1 MYNNWASKRYSR
13 SVKELC
19 LWGDNPRLDPEQE
32 YKYLRDYFDNIVT
45 DSSDKQ
51 NFMNLVKS
59 IAEKGFI
66 SIDPIVTYKD
76 NNRLIVAEGNR
87 RVLALKIL
95 LEPQK
100 SPIKYRKQIKIQSD
114 KIKDKSII
122 SKIPVIIAPSFDD
135 TVWYINERNSIS
147 TLKQSWSRIQQHQW
161 YYDEYMRRNKN
172 IEEVANDFNMT
183 KSELENIIRFVK
195 IRNLIKREEVK
206 EILTNKEYKM
216 AIAINFP
223 ITILERFFSSA
234 IVQEKWGINFDGE
247 NLKIKNNKDFM
258 GAFKYLIKN
267 IVSKDTTIKID
278 TRTVTSSLDKILD
291 HLPKVDTNIEGYNDS
306 NINHYKN
313 LVSKTS
319 YNTQSASN
327 NSSPSRAI
335 TTIDDIKRARVIK
348 GYSVI
353 TKNYRLL
360 SVFNELKH
368 IPTVK
373 YPNAVAALLRV
384 LLDLSVAEYIQD
396 NSIENTNNRSLKEK
410 LKEINKNLNNKHI
423 DQFLNPKNETSLDSL
438 NMYIHDIKNINIS
451 INFFK

>member
-1 MYNNWASKRYSR
+1 
-13 SVKELC
+13 
-19 LWGDNPRLDPEQE
+19 
-32 YKYLRDYFDNIVT
+32 
-45 DSSDKQ
+45 
-51 NFMNLVKS
+51 
-59 IAEKGFI
+59 
-66 SIDPIVTYKD
+66 
-76 NNRLIVAEGNR
+76 
-87 RVLALKIL
+87 
-95 LEPQK
+95 
-100 SPIKYRKQIKIQSD
+100 
-114 KIKDKSII
+114 
-122 SKIPVIIAPSFDD
+122 
-135 TVWYINERNSIS
+135 
-147 TLKQSWSRIQQHQW
+147 
-161 YYDEYMRRNKN
+161 MRRNKN

-451 INFFK
+451 INFLNNFFNKLVPIIKDLINIEEE

>member
-114 KIKDKSII
+114 KIKDKPII

-195 IRNLIKREEVK
+195 IRNLIKQEEVK

-234 IVQEKWGINFDGE
+234 IVQEKWSINFDGE

-258 GAFKYLIKN
+258 DAFKYLIKN

-306 NINHYKN
+306 NINHYKKF
-313 LVSKTS
+313 S
-319 YNTQSASN
+319 
-327 NSSPSRAI
+327 
-335 TTIDDIKRARVIK
+335 
-348 GYSVI
+348 
-353 TKNYRLL
+353 
-360 SVFNELKH
+360 
-368 IPTVK
+368 
-373 YPNAVAALLRV
+373 
-384 LLDLSVAEYIQD
+384 IQ
-396 NSIENTNNRSLKEK
+396 NK
-410 LKEINKNLNNKHI
+410 L
-423 DQFLNPKNETSLDSL
+423 
-438 NMYIHDIKNINIS
+438 
-451 INFFK
+451 

>member
-135 TVWYINERNSIS
+135 TV
-147 TLKQSWSRIQQHQW
+147 
-161 YYDEYMRRNKN
+161 
-172 IEEVANDFNMT
+172 
-183 KSELENIIRFVK
+183 
-195 IRNLIKREEVK
+195 
-206 EILTNKEYKM
+206 
-216 AIAINFP
+216 
-223 ITILERFFSSA
+223 
-234 IVQEKWGINFDGE
+234 
-247 NLKIKNNKDFM
+247 
-258 GAFKYLIKN
+258 
-267 IVSKDTTIKID
+267 
-278 TRTVTSSLDKILD
+278 
-291 HLPKVDTNIEGYNDS
+291 
-306 NINHYKN
+306 
-313 LVSKTS
+313 
-319 YNTQSASN
+319 
-327 NSSPSRAI
+327 
-335 TTIDDIKRARVIK
+335 
-348 GYSVI
+348 
-353 TKNYRLL
+353 
-360 SVFNELKH
+360 
-368 IPTVK
+368 
-373 YPNAVAALLRV
+373 
-384 LLDLSVAEYIQD
+384 
-396 NSIENTNNRSLKEK
+396 
-410 LKEINKNLNNKHI
+410 
-423 DQFLNPKNETSLDSL
+423 
-438 NMYIHDIKNINIS
+438 
-451 INFFK
+451 

>member
-206 EILTNKEYKM
+206 EILTN
-216 AIAINFP
+216 
-223 ITILERFFSSA
+223 L
-234 IVQEKWGINFDGE
+234 
-247 NLKIKNNKDFM
+247 
-258 GAFKYLIKN
+258 
-267 IVSKDTTIKID
+267 
-278 TRTVTSSLDKILD
+278 
-291 HLPKVDTNIEGYNDS
+291 
-306 NINHYKN
+306 
-313 LVSKTS
+313 
-319 YNTQSASN
+319 
-327 NSSPSRAI
+327 
-335 TTIDDIKRARVIK
+335 
-348 GYSVI
+348 
-353 TKNYRLL
+353 
-360 SVFNELKH
+360 
-368 IPTVK
+368 
-373 YPNAVAALLRV
+373 
-384 LLDLSVAEYIQD
+384 
-396 NSIENTNNRSLKEK
+396 
-410 LKEINKNLNNKHI
+410 
-423 DQFLNPKNETSLDSL
+423 
-438 NMYIHDIKNINIS
+438 
-451 INFFK
+451 